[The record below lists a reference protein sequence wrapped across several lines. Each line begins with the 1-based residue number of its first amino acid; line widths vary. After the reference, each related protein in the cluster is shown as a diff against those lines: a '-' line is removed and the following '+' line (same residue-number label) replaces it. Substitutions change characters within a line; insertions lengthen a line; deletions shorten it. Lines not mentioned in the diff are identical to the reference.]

1 MDQGAWDLRL
11 ALLPH
16 RQALAKD
23 ELFRKAD
30 EFMLPPVLLGDSLH
44 DGFFA
49 VRSAGA
55 LDECEQDTGVLL
67 SALKCALDG
76 RGVILRAFA
85 AGEEG
90 GALALEAAKA
100 QGSFHL
106 HGHEIKTLRIEGGQL
121 TECDLLEHRLDR

>member
-44 DGFFA
+44 EGFLQSGA
-49 VRSAGA
+49 QARLTNANRIRACSCLPLSARLMAGA
-55 LDECEQDTGVLL
+55 
-67 SALKCALDG
+67 
-76 RGVILRAFA
+76 
-85 AGEEG
+85 
-90 GALALEAAKA
+90 
-100 QGSFHL
+100 
-106 HGHEIKTLRIEGGQL
+106 
-121 TECDLLEHRLDR
+121 